1 MEREI
6 PQETLETRATLSR
19 RFVNGIMVA
28 RADSVA
34 TAEPAA
40 LQTGQTCEDVGPEIR
55 SAQKWNCAARKTTAS
70 SNARGR
76 NRDLSGCMCLVRRSL
91 GKNGC
96 EVKHSVSAMSAR
108 DK

>member
-6 PQETLETRATLSR
+6 PQETLETKATLSK
-19 RFVNGIMVA
+19 RFVTGITEAVG
-28 RADSVA
+28 DSVA

-40 LQTGQTCEDVGPEIR
+40 LQTGQTCEEVGPEIR

-76 NRDLSGCMCLVRRSL
+76 NRDPTGCMCLVRRSL

-96 EVKHSVSAMSAR
+96 EVKELSAFIS
-108 DK
+108 

>member
-6 PQETLETRATLSR
+6 PQETLETRETLSR
-19 RFVNGIMVA
+19 RFVIGIMLA
-28 RADSVA
+28 RGDSVA

-70 SNARGR
+70 SNAKKR
-76 NRDLSGCMCLVRRSL
+76 NRELSGCMCLLRRSL

-96 EVKHSVSAMSAR
+96 EVKELSAFIS
-108 DK
+108 